1 MAKSTKGFCKYCG
14 KEYTRAGIAKHLQ
27 MCKKRVVLCEKATE
41 AEKYFELLLY
51 GAYNKDYWLIIQ
63 IKETATLDDL
73 DRFIRDI
80 WVECC
85 GHLSAFEIDGVS
97 YERESDDDFGWG
109 EPAKSTSHKLKQVIT
124 TGMIFNYEY
133 DFGSTT
139 EIMVKVLNHYSAKK
153 QNEKVMILSRN
164 NPPQFACSIC
174 GNQKATWINTF
185 HIYDE
190 DSFWCEE
197 CVNKLEAGEL
207 EAYENDVFF
216 LPITNSP
223 RMGVCGYEGSNI
235 YPEQFE
241 PDMPENK

>member
-41 AEKYFELLLY
+41 TEKYFELLLY

-97 YERESDDDFGWG
+97 YEREPDDDFGWG

-139 EIMVKVLNHYSAKK
+139 EIMVKVLNQVPKSRTKK
-153 QNEKVMILSRN
+153 L
-164 NPPQFACSIC
+164 
-174 GNQKATWINTF
+174 
-185 HIYDE
+185 
-190 DSFWCEE
+190 
-197 CVNKLEAGEL
+197 
-207 EAYENDVFF
+207 
-216 LPITNSP
+216 
-223 RMGVCGYEGSNI
+223 
-235 YPEQFE
+235 
-241 PDMPENK
+241 